1 MIFSKGHRYPARDIV
16 NKCTSDQRVP
26 GREIGSREEGTPGS
40 RRAFHGSGIE
50 CHFFQGSLAMD
61 SRSLGRGANIAS
73 WICQVT
79 AAVILGQTLFF
90 KFTGAPE
97 SKYIFSTLG
106 IEPWGRI
113 GTGVLELIT
122 VLLLLSPRTAALG
135 AVLAIGLMG
144 GAIMSHLT
152 RLGIEIQGDHG
163 LLFKLAVTVLFA
175 AVTVL
180 IIRRRELPL
189 VGERF

>member
-1 MIFSKGHRYPARDIV
+1 
-16 NKCTSDQRVP
+16 
-26 GREIGSREEGTPGS
+26 
-40 RRAFHGSGIE
+40 
-50 CHFFQGSLAMD
+50 MD

-144 GAIMSHLT
+144 GAFMSHLT

-163 LLFKLAVTVLFA
+163 LLFKLAVTVLFS

-180 IIRRRELPL
+180 IIRRRDLPL

>member
-1 MIFSKGHRYPARDIV
+1 
-16 NKCTSDQRVP
+16 
-26 GREIGSREEGTPGS
+26 
-40 RRAFHGSGIE
+40 
-50 CHFFQGSLAMD
+50 MD
-61 SRSLGRGANIAS
+61 SMSIARASLTKAAAITS
-73 WICQVT
+73 WVAQII

-122 VLLLLSPRTAALG
+122 VILLLNPKTPVLG
-135 AVLAIGLMG
+135 ALLAVGLMG

-152 RLGIEIQGDHG
+152 RLGIEVQGDHG
-163 LLFKLAVTVLFA
+163 LLFKLGVTVLVA
-175 AVTVL
+175 ALVVL
-180 IIRRRELPL
+180 FVRRRELPISAD
-189 VGERF
+189 RF